1 MMTNKFRLGR
11 NRSLSLISALILFL
25 GVCIIQANAPA
36 VSAQNVSNSIL
47 EVVPATP
54 LSSVASGAQGT
65 FFVEMP
71 VFLNRTVNTSN
82 CTVAASLQPSFFNGG
97 NMVGTLRI
105 WGVRTGGSTG
115 NVTNTTAGTQATNV
129 TNTAIA
135 VVNMSLDLPSFNGTI
150 EMQGTLGRIR
160 QDFESLV
167 SSGVSTGQPPTVQ
180 GALIPLQ
187 DVVAITGGTGVFRG
201 ASGEASLSP
210 LLTQVT
216 NATTGQVTNVNCSSG
231 AFRIVI
237 SQVRRASVFTD
248 F

>member
-160 QDFESLV
+160 FVDRPRLLEQGSRGINITARKRRL
-167 SSGVSTGQPPTVQ
+167 SGVKTLYAPQRLGPARKTRRRKDGFIQASRGY
-180 GALIPLQ
+180 
-187 DVVAITGGTGVFRG
+187 G
-201 ASGEASLSP
+201 ASGHH
-210 LLTQVT
+210 
-216 NATTGQVTNVNCSSG
+216 
-231 AFRIVI
+231 R
-237 SQVRRASVFTD
+237 
-248 F
+248 

>member
-1 MMTNKFRLGR
+1 MMMNKLGLGR
-11 NRSLSLISALILFL
+11 NRSLSLVSALMFFL
-25 GVCIIQANAPA
+25 GVCAFQANAPL

-54 LSSVASGAQGT
+54 LSSVATGAQGT

-82 CTVAASLQPSFFNGG
+82 CTVSAPDSFFIGG

-160 QDFESLV
+160 QDFENLV
-167 SSGVSTGQPPTVQ
+167 NFGVSTGQPPTVQ

-187 DVVAITGGTGVFRG
+187 DVVAITGGTGVFR
-201 ASGEASLSP
+201 AATGEATLSP
-210 LLTQVT
+210 LLTPVT
-216 NATTGQVTNVNCSSG
+216 DANGKVTNVNCSSG
-231 AFRIVI
+231 AFRITI
-237 SQVRRASVFTD
+237 SQVRQPTIFTIR
-248 F
+248 

>member
-1 MMTNKFRLGR
+1 MMTNKLESGR
-11 NRSLSLISALILFL
+11 KGSLSLAAVLMVLL
-25 GVCIIQANAPA
+25 TVCFYQANAPSA
-36 VSAQNVSNSIL
+36 AAQNVSNSIL

-54 LSSVASGAQGT
+54 LSSVASGAQGA

-71 VFLNRTVNTSN
+71 VFLNRTVNTSD
-82 CTVAASLQPSFFNGG
+82 CTVSSDAQQSFFIGG
-97 NMVGTLRI
+97 SMVGTLRI
-105 WGVRTGGSTG
+105 WGVRTGVSTG

-129 TNTAIA
+129 TNTALA
-135 VVNMSLDLPSFNGTI
+135 VVNMSLDMPSFGGTI

-160 QDFESLV
+160 QDFENLV
-167 SSGVSTGQPPTVQ
+167 SNGVSTGQPPTVQ

-201 ASGEASLSP
+201 ASGEATLSP

-216 NATTGQVTNVNCSSG
+216 NSNGQVTNVNCSSG
-231 AFRIVI
+231 AFRLTI
-237 SQVRRASVFTD
+237 SQVRRSSIFTD

>member
-1 MMTNKFRLGR
+1 MMTNKLGLGR
-11 NRSLSLISALILFL
+11 NRGLSLISALMLFL
-25 GVCIIQANAPA
+25 GVCYFQANAPS

-82 CTVAASLQPSFFNGG
+82 CTVSTDAQQSFFVGG

-105 WGVRTGGSTG
+105 WGVRTGGNTG
-115 NVTNTTAGTQATNV
+115 NVSNTAAGTQATNV

-160 QDFESLV
+160 QDFENLV
-167 SSGVSTGQPPTVQ
+167 SFGVSTGQPPTVS

-201 ASGEASLSP
+201 ASGEATLSP
-210 LLTQVT
+210 LLTPVT
-216 NATTGQVTNVNCSSG
+216 DANGKVTNVNCSTG
-231 AFRIVI
+231 AFRITI
-237 SQVRRASVFTD
+237 SQVRRSSVFTD